1 MVGVGGGA
9 AAWAMGG
16 WPGLLGGGVLLAA
29 LLSHLRNYRARAALN
44 EVMGFAN
51 VLAAGDLTQPLQRSQ
66 VPMMEPLETG
76 VMLVSVPELTV

>member
-1 MVGVGGGA
+1 
-9 AAWAMGG
+9 MGG